1 MWWCSMPP
9 RQMNR
14 RGNPPTPPQQNSL
27 TALEQACANMM
38 TGITALLEQHA
49 ARPRLTHDEDV
60 AERFQKKGPKE
71 FSGSTDPLV
80 AEGWIRSLE
89 TIFAYMGLTD
99 ADKVKCAVYMMKDD
113 AALWWEG
120 AVRGVNPQTLT
131 WEEFKQM
138 FFAKYFTE
146 DVRSRMIREF
156 MSLRQEDKT
165 VVEYIK
171 QFERGCHFVP
181 LIADS
186 AEEKMRQF
194 VDGLKADIKH
204 DVRMMDVTTYEA
216 AVSRALRS
224 EDGRKEILR
233 EQQRKRQFQ
242 PSYHESYPQQD
253 AKKQSIG
260 LKGPNPPRQQ
270 GSIVPRAEA
279 LPLCLKCQ
287 KPHPGPCM
295 KGSGMCYHCK
305 EPGHIMLHCSKKN
318 AAGRVYVMQAEEAVP
333 DTLRIMG
340 NFI

>member
-1 MWWCSMPP
+1 
-9 RQMNR
+9 MNR
-14 RGNPPTPPQQNSL
+14 CGNPPTPPQQNSL
-27 TALEQACANMM
+27 TALEQASANMM

-99 ADKVKCAVYMMKDD
+99 ADRVKCAVYMMKDD

-131 WEEFKQM
+131 WEEFKRM

-156 MSLRQEDKT
+156 MSLRQGDKT
-165 VVEYIK
+165 VVEYFK

-194 VDGLKADIKH
+194 VDGLRAYIKH
-204 DVRMMDVTTYEA
+204 DV
-216 AVSRALRS
+216 
-224 EDGRKEILR
+224 
-233 EQQRKRQFQ
+233 
-242 PSYHESYPQQD
+242 
-253 AKKQSIG
+253 
-260 LKGPNPPRQQ
+260 
-270 GSIVPRAEA
+270 
-279 LPLCLKCQ
+279 
-287 KPHPGPCM
+287 
-295 KGSGMCYHCK
+295 
-305 EPGHIMLHCSKKN
+305 
-318 AAGRVYVMQAEEAVP
+318 
-333 DTLRIMG
+333 
-340 NFI
+340 